1 MHIQKGKRLLKILV
15 MLLFYAFFLYLLFY
29 SYAVNLGYDTER
41 NHIIHAGLYQDG
53 EKQED
58 VTIEIT
64 GAFRDS
70 LFQRD
75 TYEGRFAVSCL
86 PETQPETIIAR
97 IKWSKG
103 DATNSTFPS
112 QTIFFQDTEK
122 ELTESIVVWNYSIT
136 ILNQEMTELLWER
149 NDGSYIA
156 TSEASLH
163 NS

>member
-1 MHIQKGKRLLKILV
+1 MHIQKGKRFLEILV
-15 MLLFYAFFLYLLFY
+15 KLLFYAFILYLLFGIY
-29 SYAVNLGYDTER
+29 IVNLGYDTER

-58 VTIEIT
+58 VTIEVAGT
-64 GAFRDS
+64 FHHYF
-70 LFQRD
+70 FQQD

-86 PETQPETIIAR
+86 PETQPETVVAHIG
-97 IKWSKG
+97 WS
-103 DATNSTFPS
+103 TSSSFPS
-112 QTIFFQDTEK
+112 QTILFHDTK
-122 ELTESIVVWNYSIT
+122 KGTHMTSAAWSYSIT

-156 TSEASLH
+156 TSEAFLH

>member
-64 GAFRDS
+64 GTFRDS

-86 PETQPETIIAR
+86 PETQPETVVAHIG
-97 IKWSKG
+97 WS
-103 DATNSTFPS
+103 TNSSFPS
-112 QTIFFQDTEK
+112 QTILFHDTK
-122 ELTESIVVWNYSIT
+122 KGTHMTSAAWSYSIT

-156 TSEASLH
+156 TSEAFLH